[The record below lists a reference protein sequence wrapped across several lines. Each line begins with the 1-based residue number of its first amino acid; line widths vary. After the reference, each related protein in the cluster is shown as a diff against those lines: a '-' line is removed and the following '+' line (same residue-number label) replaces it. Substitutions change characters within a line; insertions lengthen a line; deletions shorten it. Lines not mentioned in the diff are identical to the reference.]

1 MDPRAQ
7 RRWTVVLAIVMG
19 VTLILSTVLPLIL
32 R

>member
-1 MDPRAQ
+1 MDPRAK